1 MLLSTIRFRSNLRS
15 PKAGRFPTSR
25 TGLFF
30 LIFTEFFVP
39 RSGGRFA
46 LVFFCWTCA
55 NWADEVEKDALQG
68 YARLWD
74 AIEAWAEISEGA
86 SDRRRRYI
94 EEDILGKIKEG

>member
-1 MLLSTIRFRSNLRS
+1 MLFRSALRS

-55 NWADEVEKDALQG
+55 NWADEVEKDALQE
-68 YARLWD
+68 YARRLRD
-74 AIEAWAEISEGA
+74 AIEVWAEMSEGA
-86 SDRRRRYI
+86 SDRRRRHI
-94 EEDILGKIKEG
+94 EEDILGKIKES